1 MSRSSLADEEAI
13 RTPTTPSDTMQISDE
28 EDFLTLTFNCTV
40 VMVSGKYLG
49 PFRCDELTSVGQIR
63 RKLREVLEGEF
74 DWEGFELVRNQIHI
88 LKNDYTKV
96 YELREVDTVDCFLT
110 VVRIANT
117 SDDG

>member
-13 RTPTTPSDTMQISDE
+13 RTPTTPSDAMQISDE
-28 EDFLTLTFNCTV
+28 EDFLTLKFNCTV
-40 VMVSGKYLG
+40 VMLSGKCLG
-49 PFRCDELTSVGQIR
+49 PFRCDELTSVGQTR
-63 RKLREVLEGEF
+63 HKLREVLEGEF